1 MHWYPFWNE
10 KLLKYRFYGSIRVF
24 LKVTETLNP
33 VLSCIYTDLVSSNP
47 DRGLPLSPMISN
59 VDRTQGLE
67 ADRNLLCLEFGGR
80 FNAALKKNF
89 QMRSI
94 FHFQT

>member
-10 KLLKYRFYGSIRVF
+10 KLLKYRFYGSISIF
-24 LKVTETLNP
+24 KSYWNAKSPLQ
-33 VLSCIYTDLVSSNP
+33 SCIYTDLVSSNP

-59 VDRTQGLE
+59 VDQLQGLE